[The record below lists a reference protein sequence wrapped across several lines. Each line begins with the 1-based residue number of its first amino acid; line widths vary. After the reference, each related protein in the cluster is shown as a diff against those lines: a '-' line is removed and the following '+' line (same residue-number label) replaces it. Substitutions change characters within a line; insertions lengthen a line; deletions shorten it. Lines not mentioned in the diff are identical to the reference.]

1 MLQINP
7 KQSMKI
13 HNSYPSYKPTQLNQ
27 FGNIKKTINNDL
39 PFDFPF
45 LFWIFNHSF
54 IKIGNNVLVLNK
66 LVTVGTVTHF
76 I

>member
-27 FGNIKKTINNDL
+27 FGNIQKTINNDL

-45 LFWIFNHSF
+45 CFEFLT
-54 IKIGNNVLVLNK
+54 
-66 LVTVGTVTHF
+66 TVS
-76 I
+76 